1 MFLQSAMAW
10 VVLAAGVLAMLV
22 GLAGGS
28 IFAQPLWTETGALKM
43 ALFTTAY
50 AGLALLTA
58 RFRPRLFLPAL
69 GLLAVGYSML
79 AVGPLAVAGALWLL
93 AGSFATGAW
102 IFRTRLKFIASYPQV
117 VTLFG
122 LALWAVFVSFTAQW
136 PIHRSWLYWL
146 ILLVPV
152 FLVFRLR
159 LVQGAWP
166 MVSEPGRDSGW
177 PALALFPAAVHWM
190 VALKPEVSADGL
202 AMHLVVAARMAA
214 RHNWQFDG
222 SEYAWAVKPMNG
234 DWIWSIAYLLGGEG
248 AAKLMNAIIL
258 VLICWLLYTWL
269 HELIP
274 ARLAALL
281 TAGFAST
288 PLVQRVTG
296 SLDVEN
302 VAAAFLLAG
311 MVFFRRYLKAHLLN
325 DALAMAF
332 LAGAAAATAMPAAG
346 IVLPLT
352 LAALVTLQARH
363 MIYSGLLGF
372 AVGSVPYLT
381 AASRTGN
388 PVFPYMNQFFRS
400 PLFDSSA
407 PLVDPRFVT
416 SLDWRT
422 WFDLTFHSSRFSEG
436 GDGTFGVMFFV
447 LAPLALVAASR
458 TWPRIGLAAL
468 WTCAAGGLIV
478 YLGVPNIRHLYP
490 ALPLL
495 TLVIGIAA
503 ATLRAYSRRLEWG
516 ISACCCVAILV
527 QLAILPA
534 AAPEN
539 AGFFLDQAFNRKNV
553 DDYLARFA
561 PERPLVEHLNAIA
574 PEARTAWM
582 ESDAISNF
590 AGRSWS
596 NTWHSYAFWKAL
608 RTSTAAE
615 GHLFRIGQY
624 QIEYFIAP
632 SADSPRRL
640 SDVFTREFLDLYT
653 NPVRRFADFE
663 LRKLAPIRSSL
674 DGLPQPF
681 AAAGMHDEV
690 NSFVRYEGPWGRD
703 VGSERAYRGTL
714 AYTNDARSRV
724 FIRFEGRAITLVH
737 TAAANRCPALI
748 SIDGADSSPI
758 SQYSASTRWQAR
770 SPRFDVPPGHHTLTL
785 RFPQTRDGGSS
796 VLGCFLDLDGFIVE

>member
-1 MFLQSAMAW
+1 MAW
-10 VVLAAGVLAMLV
+10 VVLAAGALFMLA

-28 IFAQPLWTETGALKM
+28 VFTQPLWTGSGALKM
-43 ALFTTAY
+43 ALFTAGY
-50 AGLALLTA
+50 AGLALLAA

-69 GLLAVGYSML
+69 GLVAAGYSML
-79 AVGPLAVAGALWLL
+79 AVGPLAVIGAVWLL

-102 IFRTRLKFIASYPQV
+102 ILQTRLKFIAKYPQV
-117 VTLFG
+117 VALLG
-122 LALWAVFVSFTAQW
+122 LAVWSVFVAFTAQW
-136 PIHRSWLYWL
+136 PIHRAWVYWL
-146 ILLVPV
+146 IFLLPM
-152 FLVFRLR
+152 FQVFRLR
-159 LVQGAWP
+159 LVQGALRA
-166 MVSEPGRDSGW
+166 VSETSQDTSW
-177 PALALFPAAVHWM
+177 AALAIFPAAVHWM

-214 RHNWQFDG
+214 RRFWPFDG
-222 SEYAWAVKPMNG
+222 SEFAWAVLPMNG

-248 AAKLMNAIIL
+248 AAKLMNALIL

-269 HELIP
+269 HELLP
-274 ARLAALL
+274 GRLAALL

-311 MVFFRRYLKAHLLN
+311 LIFYRRYMRAQLLS
-325 DALAMAF
+325 DALATAF
-332 LAGAAAATAMPAAG
+332 LAGAAAATSISAAG

-352 LAALVTLQARH
+352 LALLVTFQASH
-363 MIYSGLLGF
+363 MFYGCLLGF
-372 AVGSVPYLT
+372 AVGSLPYLA

-388 PVFPYMNQFFRS
+388 PVFPYMNNYFRS
-400 PLFDSSA
+400 PLFDASA
-407 PLVDPRFVT
+407 PLVDPRFVS

-447 LAPLALVAASR
+447 LAPLALVAVR
-458 TWPRIGLAAL
+458 QTWPRVGFAAL
-468 WTCAAGGLIV
+468 WMCAAGGLV
-478 YLGVPNIRHLYP
+478 VFLSVPNIRHLYP

-516 ISACCCVAILV
+516 ISACCGVSILV

-539 AGFFLDQAFNRKNV
+539 AGFFLDQAFSRKGV
-553 DDYLARFA
+553 EEYLARFA
-561 PERPLVEHLNAIA
+561 PERPLVDHLNATA

-582 ESDAISNF
+582 ESNAISNF

-615 GHLFRIGQY
+615 GHLFQIEQY

-632 SADSPRRL
+632 SAQSTRGL
-640 SDVFTREFLDLYT
+640 SNVFTREFLDLYT
-653 NPVRRFADFE
+653 DPVRKFADME
-663 LRKLAPIRSSL
+663 LRKLAPVRRTL
-674 DGLPQPF
+674 DGLPQPY
-681 AAAGMHDEV
+681 AGTGMHDEL

-703 VGSERAYRGTL
+703 LNFKHAYRGTL
-714 AYTNDARSRV
+714 AYSNDARSRV
-724 FIRFEGRAITLVH
+724 YIRFQGRAITLIH
-737 TAAANRCPALI
+737 TAAANRCPALV
-748 SIDGADSSPI
+748 SIDGADSIPF
-758 SQYSASTRWQAR
+758 SQYSGSTKWQTR
-770 SPRFDVPPGHHTLTL
+770 SPRLDAPPGHHTLTL
-785 RFPQTRDGGSS
+785 RFPQPRDGGSS